1 MVRLSRP
8 GGRAGRVLR
17 LAWLWPFI
25 VLQTVVWSLV
35 SISLFVVDFSGRL
48 THRYGAVPW
57 SRILLWASGVRVDLK
72 GRENLA
78 ADDGGPLVLV
88 CNHQSL
94 FDVLALLARL
104 PLDFKF
110 VVKREL
116 RKVPLWGYA
125 MDKAG
130 YLFIDREAGG
140 DVRGLIQE
148 AAGRL
153 ESGSSMLFFVEGTR
167 SADGHLAGFKRG
179 AFVLASR
186 SGRPVVP
193 VVIEGSRRVVPKGS
207 REIRPGRITL
217 TVLPAIKDPAVSKN
231 SRRLQAAVRE
241 AMLSALGEPPAA

>member
-1 MVRLSRP
+1 LR
-8 GGRAGRVLR
+8 RV
-17 LAWLWPFI
+17 WLWPYI
-25 VLQTVVWSLV
+25 VVQTVVWSVV
-35 SISLFVVDFSGRL
+35 SISLFMVDSSGRL

-57 SRILLWASGVRVDLK
+57 SRLLLWASGVKVELR

-78 ADDGGPLVLV
+78 AADGGPVVLV
-88 CNHQSL
+88 CNHRSL

-130 YLFIDREAGG
+130 YLFIDRQAGG

-148 AAGRL
+148 AARRL
-153 ESGSSMLFFVEGTR
+153 RGGSSMLFFVEGTR
-167 SADGHLAGFKRG
+167 SADGRLADFKRG

-193 VVIEGSRRVVPKGS
+193 VAIQGSGRVVPKGS
-207 REIRPGRITL
+207 LDIRPGRISL
-217 TVLPAIKDPAVSKN
+217 TALPAISDPAVTKS
-231 SRRLQAAVRE
+231 SRRLQEAVRR
-241 AMLSALGEPPAA
+241 AMLSALGEPAQPGPQD